1 MTRLLK
7 RFPGLLLAL
16 FLALAWPVQAD
27 QAVDDAIESVR
38 QNIQS
43 LADSTLS
50 DVEKRDLQE
59 LYQNTITFLQRTQA
73 IERDQEALRKQVAEA
88 PTQIREIRQRIERAQ
103 PADLDKL
110 RAGYER
116 QPLAD
121 LERQLAERVARMF
134 AMQNE
139 LTTINSE
146 LIAAQTRPER
156 TQASV
161 ASNQAREQALSEQI
175 RTTQRQ
181 ADTPLNQARLAM
193 LRAEQRSLQ
202 RNSELLRQRLAANAT
217 LQDLAVQRRDLLAQQ
232 IGDIETEIQ
241 LLQDVIDELRLSQ
254 SEQAVSEASLLGDVS
269 NLQLREQG
277 NLNRQLSEE
286 LLRATTQ
293 IGDLT
298 RRNIQTK
305 QQIDSLTQIET
316 ALEQQISVLEGS
328 VLLSRILHQQKA
340 ALPQMRFDANLADYI
355 ADLRLRQFELN
366 QLREDLA
373 NPAAYLDRLLHR
385 LPEEQRS
392 ALRAD
397 LEQAINSRVGLVEQL
412 SNNINNLLTMA
423 ITLQMNQR
431 QLQQLSGALNRTIE
445 DQLFWV
451 ASNRPVDRVWFAGL
465 PAAFASQWAAIQP
478 IEQFLKLG
486 GALTGN
492 LFWLA
497 VIVLLVSLYLW
508 RLPALSR
515 QLAQLHADVGHFR
528 RDSTRHTPKALLLT
542 ALSVIPVP
550 LVLSGLGMVLTA
562 GDEPIMPAFGAAL
575 SQLALAW
582 FMLHLMYRVFDP
594 GGIATRHFH
603 WNHELVN
610 RLHVLIRR
618 VVWVLLPLVLV
629 VTLGERR
636 PEHLNDDVI
645 GRMTMIIALLVLAFM
660 LGRLMYRSEPLYNSR
675 VVHFSATVILTLA
688 PLILA
693 GIVAYG
699 YTYTA
704 VRLTDRFIATLYL
717 IILWMLVEGAIVRN
731 LSVVGR
737 RLAYQRALSRREA
750 EQAARDTGEPEL
762 AVDIPELDI
771 QQINQQSLR
780 LTRMGLIV
788 VFGVLVYFVW
798 ADLISAASYL
808 QSVTLWEY
816 NTGSAESPLMAP
828 LSAGDLLSALIM
840 IVVTLSLARNLPGML
855 DLVVLSKLQLRQGS
869 SYAITTLLSYG
880 IVSIGLFSALSTFG
894 VSWNKLQWLVAALGV
909 GLGFGLQEIFANFVS
924 GLIIL
929 FERPV
934 RIGDVVTIGNLSGT
948 VNKIRIRATT
958 ITDFDRKEI
967 IVPNKT
973 FVTNQLINWSLN
985 DTITRVT
992 LKVGVAYGSDLA
1004 KVKELMLG
1012 IAEKNP
1018 RVLKDPAP
1026 MVLFLN
1032 FGDSTLDHE
1041 LRIHV
1046 RELGDRN
1053 QAIDEINRQIDAQFR
1068 EAGIEI
1074 AFRQMDI
1081 NLRNSEGLERLVSSQ
1096 RLENGP
1102 KTDAGRSDRS
1112 APSRPADDSG
1122 MPDGA

>member
-1 MTRLLK
+1 MSRLSRLLS
-7 RFPGLLLAL
+7 RWLMLVMLSFT
-16 FLALAWPVQAD
+16 WQA
-27 QAVDDAIESVR
+27 QAEETAAVIESVR
-38 QNIQS
+38 QSIQA

-50 DVEKRDLQE
+50 DTEKRDLQE
-59 LYQNTITFLQRTQA
+59 LYQNTLTFLQRTQA
-73 IERDQEALRKQVAEA
+73 TERDQEALRKQVEEA
-88 PTQIREIRQRIERAQ
+88 PAQIRDIRQQLDRSQ
-103 PADLDKL
+103 PVDEGKL
-110 RAGYER
+110 RESYER
-116 QPLAD
+116 QALAD
-121 LERQLAERVARMF
+121 LERQLGERVSRMF
-134 AMQNE
+134 AWQNE
-139 LTTINSE
+139 LTSVNSE

-161 ASNQAREQALSEQI
+161 ASNQTREQALSEQI

-181 ADTPLNQARLAM
+181 TDTPLNAARLGM

-202 RNSELLRQRLAANAT
+202 RHSDLLRQRLAANAT
-217 LQDLAVQRRDLLAQQ
+217 VQDLAAHRRDLLAQQ
-232 IGDIETEIQ
+232 IGNVETEIQ
-241 LLQDVIDELRLSQ
+241 LLQDVIDEKRRSE
-254 SEQAVSEASLLGDVS
+254 SEQAVSDASLLADVS

-286 LLRATTQ
+286 LLRSTTQ

-305 QQIDSLTQIET
+305 QQIDSLTHIET

-340 ALPQMRFDANLADYI
+340 ALPHMRFDANLADYI

-366 QLREDLA
+366 QVREDLT
-373 NPAAYLDRLLHR
+373 NPGAYLDRLLTR
-385 LPEEQRS
+385 LPEEQR
-392 ALRAD
+392 ATLRGD
-397 LEQAINSRVGLVEQL
+397 LEQAINARVGLAEQL

-423 ITLQMNQR
+423 ITLQINQR
-431 QLQQLSGALNRTIE
+431 QLQQMSGALNRTIE

-451 ASNRPVDRVWFAGL
+451 ASNRPLDRVWLSAL
-465 PAAFASQWAAIQP
+465 PGAFASQWQAIHP
-478 IEQFLKLG
+478 LEQLKKLG
-486 GALTGN
+486 GTLVDN
-492 LFWLA
+492 LFWLL
-497 VIVLLVSLYLW
+497 VIALLVILYVW
-508 RLPALSR
+508 RLRALR
-515 QLAQLHADVGHFR
+515 AQLKSLHADVGHYR
-528 RDSTRHTPKALLLT
+528 RDSTRHTPKAILLT

-550 LVLSGLGMVLTA
+550 LVLSGFGLVLA
-562 GDEPIMPAFGAAL
+562 GGEEPAMPAFGTAL

-594 GGIATRHFH
+594 HGIATRHFQ
-603 WNHELVN
+603 WNHDLVE

-629 VTLGERR
+629 VALGETR

-645 GRMTMIIALLVLAFM
+645 GRIVMAITLIILAFM
-660 LGRLMYRSEPLYNSR
+660 LGRMMYQSEPLYDSR
-675 VVHFSATVILTLA
+675 VIHFSASMILTLT
-688 PLILA
+688 PLALA
-693 GIVAYG
+693 GMVAYG

-704 VRLTDRFIATLYL
+704 VKLTDRFIATLYL
-717 IILWMLVEGAIVRN
+717 IILWMLVEGAILRN

-750 EQAARDTGEPEL
+750 AQARDNVDPETSVDVPEL
-762 AVDIPELDI
+762 NI

-816 NTGSAESPLMAP
+816 NTGTADSPLMAP
-828 LSAGDLLSALIM
+828 LSAGDMLSALIM
-840 IVVTLSLARNLPGML
+840 IAVTFSLARNLPGML
-855 DLVVLSKLQLRQGS
+855 DLVVLSRMNLRQGS
-869 SYAITTLLSYG
+869 SYAITTLLSYV
-880 IVSIGLFSALSTFG
+880 IVSIGLFSALSTLG

-934 RIGDVVTIGNLSGT
+934 RIGDVVTIGELSGT
-948 VNKIRIRATT
+948 VNRIRIRATT

-992 LKVGVAYGSDLA
+992 MRVGVAYGSDLA

-1046 RELGDRN
+1046 RELADRN

-1068 EAGIEI
+1068 DAGIEI

-1081 NLRNSEGLERLVSSQ
+1081 NLRNSEGLERLVATKRIDNEAGPTSQ
-1096 RLENGP
+1096 SEKPESPGRSRPSE
-1102 KTDAGRSDRS
+1102 DAG
-1112 APSRPADDSG
+1112 G
-1122 MPDGA
+1122 PDGG

>member
-1 MTRLLK
+1 
-7 RFPGLLLAL
+7 
-16 FLALAWPVQAD
+16 
-27 QAVDDAIESVR
+27 
-38 QNIQS
+38 
-43 LADSTLS
+43 
-50 DVEKRDLQE
+50 
-59 LYQNTITFLQRTQA
+59 
-73 IERDQEALRKQVAEA
+73 
-88 PTQIREIRQRIERAQ
+88 
-103 PADLDKL
+103 
-110 RAGYER
+110 
-116 QPLAD
+116 
-121 LERQLAERVARMF
+121 
-134 AMQNE
+134 
-139 LTTINSE
+139 
-146 LIAAQTRPER
+146 
-156 TQASV
+156 
-161 ASNQAREQALSEQI
+161 
-175 RTTQRQ
+175 
-181 ADTPLNQARLAM
+181 
-193 LRAEQRSLQ
+193 
-202 RNSELLRQRLAANAT
+202 
-217 LQDLAVQRRDLLAQQ
+217 
-232 IGDIETEIQ
+232 
-241 LLQDVIDELRLSQ
+241 
-254 SEQAVSEASLLGDVS
+254 
-269 NLQLREQG
+269 
-277 NLNRQLSEE
+277 
-286 LLRATTQ
+286 
-293 IGDLT
+293 
-298 RRNIQTK
+298 
-305 QQIDSLTQIET
+305 
-316 ALEQQISVLEGS
+316 
-328 VLLSRILHQQKA
+328 
-340 ALPQMRFDANLADYI
+340 
-355 ADLRLRQFELN
+355 
-366 QLREDLA
+366 
-373 NPAAYLDRLLHR
+373 
-385 LPEEQRS
+385 
-392 ALRAD
+392 
-397 LEQAINSRVGLVEQL
+397 
-412 SNNINNLLTMA
+412 
-423 ITLQMNQR
+423 
-431 QLQQLSGALNRTIE
+431 
-445 DQLFWV
+445 
-451 ASNRPVDRVWFAGL
+451 
-465 PAAFASQWAAIQP
+465 
-478 IEQFLKLG
+478 
-486 GALTGN
+486 
-492 LFWLA
+492 
-497 VIVLLVSLYLW
+497 
-508 RLPALSR
+508 
-515 QLAQLHADVGHFR
+515 
-528 RDSTRHTPKALLLT
+528 
-542 ALSVIPVP
+542 
-550 LVLSGLGMVLTA
+550 
-562 GDEPIMPAFGAAL
+562 
-575 SQLALAW
+575 
-582 FMLHLMYRVFDP
+582 
-594 GGIATRHFH
+594 
-603 WNHELVN
+603 
-610 RLHVLIRR
+610 
-618 VVWVLLPLVLV
+618 
-629 VTLGERR
+629 
-636 PEHLNDDVI
+636 
-645 GRMTMIIALLVLAFM
+645 M

-880 IVSIGLFSALSTFG
+880 IVSIGLFSALSTLG

>member
-1 MTRLLK
+1 MTRL
-7 RFPGLLLAL
+7 FNHSIGLLLAL
-16 FLALAWPVQAD
+16 MLALAWPAQAD
-27 QAVDDAIESVR
+27 QAASDAIDSVR
-38 QNIQS
+38 QNIQA
-43 LADSTLS
+43 LADSSLS
-50 DVEKRDLQE
+50 DIEKRDLQE
-59 LYQNTITFLQRTQA
+59 LYQNTLTFLQRTQA
-73 IERDQEALRKQVAEA
+73 IERDQEALRKQLEEA
-88 PTQIREIRQRIERAQ
+88 PAQIRDIRQRIERAQ
-103 PADLDKL
+103 PVDEARL
-110 RAGYER
+110 RTELER

-121 LERQLAERVARMF
+121 LERQLSERVGRMF

-139 LTTINSE
+139 LTAINSE

-161 ASNQAREQALSEQI
+161 ASNQAREQALGEQI

-181 ADTPLNQARLAM
+181 TDTPLNQARLAM
-193 LRAEQRSLQ
+193 LRAEQRTLQ
-202 RNSELLRQRLAANAT
+202 RNSELLRQRLSANST
-217 LQDLAVQRRDLLAQQ
+217 LQDLAIQKRDLLAQQ
-232 IGDIETEIQ
+232 LGDIDTEIQ
-241 LLQDVIDELRLSQ
+241 LLQDVIDELRLSE

-328 VLLSRILHQQKA
+328 VLLSRILHQQKG

-373 NPAAYLDRLLHR
+373 NPAAYLDRLLNR
-385 LPEEQRS
+385 LPEEQRET
-392 ALRAD
+392 LRPD

-431 QLQQLSGALNRTIE
+431 QLQQLGATLNRTIE

-451 ASNRPVDRVWFAGL
+451 ASNRPVDRAWLTSL
-465 PAAFASQWAAIQP
+465 PSAFVAQWSAIQP
-478 IEQFLKLG
+478 FEQFRKLG
-486 GALTGN
+486 GALGDN

-497 VIVLLVSLYLW
+497 IIALLVGLYIW
-508 RLPALSR
+508 RLPRLR
-515 QLAQLHADVGHFR
+515 QQLAQLHADVGHFR

-542 ALSVIPVP
+542 ALCVIPVP

-562 GDEPIMPAFGAAL
+562 GDEPTMPAFGAAL

-582 FMLHLMYRVFDP
+582 FMLHMMYRVFDP
-594 GGIATRHFH
+594 DGIATRHFH
-603 WNHELVN
+603 WNRDLVN

-618 VVWVLLPLVLV
+618 VIWVLLPLVLV
-629 VTLGERR
+629 VTLGEVR

-645 GRMTMIIALLVLAFM
+645 GRMTMIFALVVMALM
-660 LGRLMYRSEPLYNSR
+660 LGRLMYRSDPLYNSR
-675 VVHFSATVILTLA
+675 VVHFSATMILTLA
-688 PLILA
+688 PLVLA

-704 VRLTDRFIATLYL
+704 VKLTDRFIATLYL

-762 AVDIPELDI
+762 AVDVPELDI

-780 LTRMGLIV
+780 LTRMGLLV

-816 NTGSAESPLMAP
+816 NTGSAEAPLMAP

-880 IVSIGLFSALSTFG
+880 IVSIGLFSALSTLG

-948 VNKIRIRATT
+948 VNRIRIRATT

-992 LKVGVAYGSDLA
+992 LKVGVAYGSDLT

-1046 RELGDRN
+1046 RELADRN

-1068 EAGIEI
+1068 DAGIEI

-1081 NLRNSEGLERLVSSQ
+1081 NLRNSEGLERLVSTK
-1096 RLENGP
+1096 RL
-1102 KTDAGRSDRS
+1102 DASPEADAAQPRRPS
-1112 APSRPADDSG
+1112 ASRPADDSG
-1122 MPDGA
+1122 TPDGA